1 MLYTSPQPRRC
12 PIHSN
17 PSVPSHRGTA
27 SIWDV
32 IFRRYWSCR
41 GIGGYC
47 RALQSIAGYCRALQG
62 IEENKWARVAGRR
75 EVSRGTK
82 CTQVISLQ
90 SQIWS
95 FAQNTFS
102 HDLKHFFAN
111 TFSHDPKYF
120 FAQSKNFFSWSKI
133 LFLMIKIL
141 FARSKIRFCTI
152 QNTCLHNSKCV
163 FSQSKIPFSHNPKYL
178 FSQFRII
185 LIRIPDT
192 FFSQSKDSFFRSKIL
207 DHIIKQT
214 FVNFAIKSCF
224 KLMVFSMPIIIYP
237 AVDWMTP
244 KSKSRWKA
252 NTPIN
257 LEILNS
263 WNTYSIGL
271 KCTQARPG
279 GCTQEVIKFI
289 EAKTQLAQTKLSPIV
304 QLSQALLPFVW
315 WLPFGSSV

>member
-1 MLYTSPQPRRC
+1 MSFL
-12 PIHSN
+12 
-17 PSVPSHRGTA
+17 G
-27 SIWDV
+27 
-32 IFRRYWSCR
+32 
-41 GIGGYC
+41 GIGAAGV
-47 RALQSIAGYCRALQG
+47 LEGIAGHCRALQG
-62 IEENKWARVAGRR
+62 IAGHCRVMKKTNELGLQEGGRCQEAPSALKWSVCKVKIGPPH
-75 EVSRGTK
+75 K
-82 CTQVISLQ
+82 IPFLMIS
-90 SQIWS
+90 
-95 FAQNTFS
+95 NTFL
-102 HDLKHFFAN
+102 HDSN

-120 FAQSKNFFSWSKI
+120 FAQSKNFFSWSKY
-133 LFLMIKIL
+133 F
-141 FARSKIRFCTI
+141 FARSKIRFRAI
-152 QNTCLHNSKCV
+152 QNTFLHNSKCV
-163 FSQSKIPFSHNPKYL
+163 FSQSKIPFTHNPKYL